1 MSKLWQ
7 TPSTRCAH
15 LSSGIGEISC
25 VEVRDVL
32 VEGRSRFQDYAII
45 DTVPYGRILVLDN
58 VIQSAAFDEWT
69 YHESFVIPPMCAV
82 REPRRVLVLGGG
94 EGAMVRE
101 VLRHPSVVAVTMV
114 DIDEE
119 VVTACRRFL
128 PDQHR
133 GSFDDPRLRL
143 IFDDARAW
151 LERFDDEPFDVILVD
166 LTEPLDGGPS
176 DKLFTREF
184 YQLVARSLSPGGV
197 MALQAGSVRLN
208 YAWAYAQVIRTLDDV
223 FPRVLPYATWIT
235 SFAEQWGFAMAG
247 EAGLD
252 HFGGDELDAR
262 CRERALEPRFLDGI
276 TFEGL
281 RRLPL
286 FVRQQLVETDAIA
299 TDENPLSIQR
309 ESSSSEETIKRG

>member
-7 TPSTRCAH
+7 PPSTQCAY

-25 VEVRDVL
+25 VEVREIL
-32 VEGRSRFQDYAII
+32 VEGTSRFQDYAIV

-82 REPRRVLVLGGG
+82 DHPENVLVLGGG

-101 VLRHPSVVAVTMV
+101 VLRHPTVKAVTMV

-119 VVTACRRFL
+119 VVDACRRFL
-128 PDQHR
+128 PEQHA
-133 GSFDDPRLRL
+133 GAFEDSRLNL
-143 IFDDARAW
+143 VYDDARAW
-151 LERFDDEPFDVILVD
+151 LERHLDERFDVVLVD

-176 DKLFTREF
+176 DKLFTKEF
-184 YQLVARSLSPGGV
+184 YELIAGALTPQGV

-208 YAWAYAQVIRTLDDV
+208 FAWAYAQVVRTLRAV
-223 FPRVLPYATWIT
+223 FPSVLPYATWIT
-235 SFAEQWGFAMAG
+235 SFAEQWGFAVAG
-247 EAGLD
+247 GHQVSRLEGALID
-252 HFGGDELDAR
+252 SR
-262 CRERALEPRFLDGI
+262 CAERTVEPRFLDGL

-286 FVRQQLVETDAIA
+286 FVRRQLDSSEVIA
-299 TDENPLSIQR
+299 TDAEPLSIR
-309 ESSSSEETIKRG
+309 R